1 MTVDFHTHVFPSFF
15 RETRSRL
22 FSREPAFKTLYES
35 PRSRLAGT
43 EDLLRTMDEEG
54 IEKSVIFGFPW
65 EEADHYRRHNDYILE
80 SVGKHPTRLVGF
92 CCFSPL
98 SPQGTGE
105 AQRCLAEGL
114 AGVGELALYDSGFT
128 ADVRERLKDLM
139 NLCAGLDVPVLFHA
153 NEPVGHAY
161 PGKTPMELSE
171 IYRLVKQYPSNRIV
185 LAHWGGG
192 LLFYGLMKK
201 EVGDALQKVWFDTAA
216 SPFLYKPDIYRVAAD
231 IIGPDRILLGSDY
244 PLLTPKRYFQDM
256 NAAGLSEDVA
266 ARISGENAARLL
278 RL

>member
-15 RETRSRL
+15 RETRSR
-22 FSREPAFKTLYES
+22 FFPREPAFKTLYKS

-65 EEADHYRRHNDYILE
+65 EEADHYKRHNDYILE
-80 SVGKHPTRLVGF
+80 SVGKHPARLVGF

-98 SPQGTGE
+98 SPQGTRE

-139 NLCAGLDVPVLFHA
+139 ALCAGLDVPVLFHA

-171 IYRLVKQYPSNRIV
+171 VYRLVKQYPSNRIV

-192 LLFYGLMKK
+192 LFFYGLMKK
-201 EVGDALQKVWFDTAA
+201 EMGDALQQVWFDTAA

-231 IIGPDRILLGSDY
+231 IIGPDKILLGSDY

-256 NAAGLSEDVA
+256 DAAGLSEEIA

>member
-15 RETRSRL
+15 RETRSR
-22 FSREPAFKTLYES
+22 FFPREPAFKTLYES

-65 EEADHYRRHNDYILE
+65 EEADHYKRHNDYILE
-80 SVGKHPTRLVGF
+80 SVGKHPARLVGF

-98 SPQGTGE
+98 SPQGTRE

-139 NLCAGLDVPVLFHA
+139 ALCAGLDVPVLFHA

-171 IYRLVKQYPSNRIV
+171 VYRLVKQYPSNRIV

-192 LLFYGLMKK
+192 LFFYGLMKK
-201 EVGDALQKVWFDTAA
+201 EVGDALQQVWFDTAA

-231 IIGPDRILLGSDY
+231 IIGPDKILLGSDY

-256 NAAGLSEDVA
+256 DAAGLSEEIA